1 MEKAI
6 IIGCP
11 GSGKSVFARSLHE
24 KTGLPLYP
32 LDSFCWRPD
41 RTMVPKEIRLELL
54 LRVLRTDRWIIDGNY
69 GSTME
74 LRMAFCDT
82 VFFLDYPTEICLQGV
97 LARRGVKRPDLPWVE
112 PPDQTDTEFLAFVQ
126 NYNTHNRPTV
136 LQRLQRLSGK
146 DIYVFRSRSEA
157 DAFLERCIT

>member
-6 IIGCP
+6 VTGCP

-32 LDSFCWRPD
+32 LDSLCWRPD
-41 RTMVPKEIRLELL
+41 RTMVPREIRLETVLKI
-54 LRVLRTDRWIIDGNY
+54 LRTDRWIIDGNY

-112 PPDQTDTEFLAFVQ
+112 PADQTDTEFITFVQ
-126 NYNTHNRPTV
+126 NYNMHNRPII
-136 LQRLQRLSGK
+136 LQRLQKLSGK
-146 DIYVFRSRSEA
+146 EIYVFRTRSEA
-157 DAFLERCIT
+157 DAFLERCIE